1 MIRLD
6 QLNQFGSLFSEGIE
20 VEAAP
25 TFEERWAQ
33 RQALLD
39 EDFLVTLLRWGVDL
53 GCLASPAMIS
63 SLPASLRAL
72 AMRDPSVP
80 CSPPDTRF
88 TRPER
93 SGFVAAACDLTIP
106 ALLDAYGR
114 GLVLRWIA
122 GHPVWWSPERR
133 VAGAPAL
140 AQEPQDALNLLA
152 SGEVRVTLDRQ
163 FDLVAN
169 KCTRRSILRARP
181 FQPPRDGLALLA
193 RLHDAGFAH
202 SVEIWNSKNK
212 LVAGC
217 YGIATGRAFIT
228 QAGFGSNRAA
238 ANLSLVMLNRHLAYW
253 NYVFHDTG
261 TTGCAEDF
269 GLQVQSREDVQ
280 NCLAGS
286 LAGDRRGRWLAAP
299 ELCQP
304 PARKNT

>member
-1 MIRLD
+1 MIRLE

-20 VEAAP
+20 AEASP

-39 EDFLVTLLRWGVDL
+39 EDFLVTLLRWTVDL
-53 GCLASPAMIS
+53 GYLASPAMIS

-152 SGEVRVTLDRQ
+152 SGDVRVTLDRQ

-169 KCTRRSILRARP
+169 KCARRSILRARP

-202 SVEIWNSKNK
+202 SVEIWNRKNR
-212 LVAGC
+212 LIAGC

-228 QAGFGSNRAA
+228 QAGFGTNRAA
-238 ANLSLVMLNRHLAYW
+238 ANLALIMLNRHLAYW
-253 NYVFHDTG
+253 NYIFHDLG
-261 TTGCAEDF
+261 TTSGKDAFC
-269 GLQVQSREDVQ
+269 LPVQSRDEVQ
-280 NCLAGS
+280 NCLAVS
-286 LAGDRRGRWLAAP
+286 LSGDRRGRWLSAP

-304 PARKNT
+304 LADRNP